1 MTYYSD
7 NADTLIGTYNEVD
20 SNKLHKDWI
29 EFLPEPAGVACDIG
43 AGTGRDARW
52 LAEKGWQVVAV
63 EPERRFRESG
73 ESNAHQNVVWLND
86 QLPELAAL
94 LETKKK
100 FDLVL
105 LSAVWMHLPTAQ
117 RQIAFANLCAL
128 LKGDGRLVISLR
140 HSSSDEELKQ
150 RTHYP
155 VSVEEIERFA
165 ENQKVS
171 VMSVSSRPDM
181 QGRDYVSWE
190 TVVLSANTP
199 DSE

>member
-1 MTYYSD
+1 MTYYAD
-7 NADTLIGTYNEVD
+7 NADTLIDKYNEID
-20 SNKLHKDWI
+20 SARLHKDWSD
-29 EFLPEPAGVACDIG
+29 FLPEPAGIACDIG

-52 LAEKGWQVVAV
+52 LAQKGWQVVAV

-73 ESNAHQNVVWLND
+73 ASNAHQNVVWLDD
-86 QLPELAAL
+86 QLPELVAL
-94 LETKKK
+94 LEAKKK

-105 LSAVWMHLPTAQ
+105 LSAVWMHLPYAQ
-117 RQIAFANLCAL
+117 RQIAFGNLCTL
-128 LKGDGRLVISLR
+128 LNDNGRLVISLR

-155 VSVEEIERFA
+155 VSVEEIEGFA

-190 TVVLSANTP
+190 TVVLSASIP